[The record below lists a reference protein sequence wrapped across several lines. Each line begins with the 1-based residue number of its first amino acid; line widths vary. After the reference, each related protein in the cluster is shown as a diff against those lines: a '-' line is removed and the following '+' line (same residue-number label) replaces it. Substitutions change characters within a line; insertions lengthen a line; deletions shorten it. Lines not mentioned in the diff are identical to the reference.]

1 MTGRIMAIGFLLYSL
16 LLLAVG
22 ASMHWYFTRPTPQDQ
37 VHETVTPQIR
47 QADDS
52 VKAARVPIP
61 EKSKPPAP
69 HIIPKGSKEE
79 RRITITVKP
88 ATPKRDHVPFKPEA
102 DGQCLIP
109 DTYVCPPVTVDLSIV
124 RNTKGREVIASSPDG
139 TILTAINMPFEESR
153 KDYRNSLDVMFAGK
167 ARYSASIMRET
178 EVLGIPMGIGGG
190 IIRFDDETVPAAT
203 FRARF

>member
-1 MTGRIMAIGFLLYSL
+1 MTGRIMALIFIAYSL

-22 ASMHWYFTRPTPQDQ
+22 ASMHWYFTKPSPQEQ
-37 VHETVTPQIR
+37 IRETVTPQVR

-69 HIIPKGSKEE
+69 HIIPNGSREE
-79 RRITITVKP
+79 RRITVTVKP
-88 ATPKRDHVPFKPEA
+88 ATPKRDHEPFKPEP
-102 DGQCLIP
+102 DGRCRIP
-109 DTYVCPPVTVDLSIV
+109 DTYVCPSVTVDLSIV
-124 RNTKGREVIASSPDG
+124 RTDKGRDVIASSPDG
-139 TILTAINMPFEESR
+139 TIMTAINIPIEEDR
-153 KDYRNSLDVMFAGK
+153 KSFRNSLDVMFAGK
-167 ARYSASIMRET
+167 TRYSASIMHET
-178 EVLGIPMGIGGG
+178 EVLGIPVGVGGG